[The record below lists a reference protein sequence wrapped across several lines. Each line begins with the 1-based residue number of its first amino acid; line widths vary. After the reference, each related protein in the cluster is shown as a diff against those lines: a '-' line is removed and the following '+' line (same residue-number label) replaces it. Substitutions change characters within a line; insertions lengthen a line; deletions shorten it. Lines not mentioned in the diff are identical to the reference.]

1 MKWLFVIK
9 ERYKI
14 AVYLTAIF
22 VVSIAANLFERTQV
36 NDIDKSIISMYNDR
50 IIPAKDISSM
60 LSSLYKNQL
69 LLQEHI
75 HATTEQDYL
84 RLEANMQAN
93 YQAIDSLTERFAKT
107 FLVDTEV
114 VALNHYKSKIAR
126 SRTMQDKIIALSRE
140 GLKEESYHS
149 YQEIGQPTFQQTIDL
164 LNQLADIQ
172 VHVGQELYKD
182 SHQKLAGSRIVS
194 SLEIGIAIVIGIIAN
209 LLLKASVLINRKQQQ
224 QQHPHLN

>member
-14 AVYLTAIF
+14 ALYLTAIF

-60 LSSLYKNQL
+60 LSYLYKNQL

-75 HATTEQDYL
+75 HTSEEQNYFQIESNIEL
-84 RLEANMQAN
+84 N
-93 YQAIDSLTERFAKT
+93 YQAIDSLTERFAQT
-107 FLVDTEV
+107 FLVDNEE
-114 VALNHYKSKIAR
+114 VALDHYR
-126 SRTMQDKIIALSRE
+126 DKIIRYKKIQDQIIVLSRK
-140 GLKEESYHS
+140 GLKSESYSS
-149 YQEIGQPTFQQTIDL
+149 YQEKGQKAFQETIDP

-172 VHVGQELYKD
+172 VRVGQELYKD

-209 LLLKASVLINRKQQQ
+209 LLLKASALINRKHQN
-224 QQHPHLN
+224 PHLN